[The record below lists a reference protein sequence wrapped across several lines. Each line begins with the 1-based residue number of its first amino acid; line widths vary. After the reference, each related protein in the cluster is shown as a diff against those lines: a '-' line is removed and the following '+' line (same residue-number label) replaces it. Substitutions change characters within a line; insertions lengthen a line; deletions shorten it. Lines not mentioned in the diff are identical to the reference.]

1 MVGQGHANAYVHYG
15 DGVML
20 PQNLSSNAVNFMVWL
35 ELETKFGMGFI
46 HQLKS

>member
-1 MVGQGHANAYVHYG
+1 MVGQGHANAHVHYG

-35 ELETKFGMGFI
+35 EFGDKIWYGFYP
-46 HQLKS
+46 ST